1 MPRLTVSEQ
10 VVEDYLSARRILF
23 ERIPQSNSPT
33 ADYRLLVDPKPVIA
47 EVKEFS
53 RSGKVRTEGYCP
65 VPFVRD
71 KITDAWR
78 QLQPYGDQSCCLMLY
93 NESSSTVFLQPELV
107 LCAMFG
113 ECYETLGQDVYRFSG
128 IAAMSPERNTRVSA
142 VVALLPLRVHRNC
155 LEAGRRMFEIT
166 EGFTRD
172 LNDDETLQIHRE
184 TSEYMGQV
192 ESVIRAVAVENPF
205 APRKLTP
212 SLFTGPFDERWQRR
226 EDGSVTLE
234 FSGVRVAEMRSLLP
248 EYARKMMGLW

>member
-1 MPRLTVSEQ
+1 VYRPTVSER
-10 VVEDYLSARRILF
+10 VVEDYLAARGVAF
-23 ERIPQSNSPT
+23 ERIPQCNAPT
-33 ADYRLLVDPKPVIA
+33 PDYKLLVAPEPVIA
-47 EVKEFS
+47 EVKDLR

-65 VPFVRD
+65 VPFVRE
-71 KITDAWR
+71 KIKAAWN
-78 QLQPYGDQSCCLMLY
+78 QFEPYGDQSCCLMLY

-113 ECYETLGQDVYRFSG
+113 EYYETLGQDVYRFSG
-128 IAAMSPERNTRVSA
+128 IAAMSPERNIRVSA

-192 ESVIRAVAVENPF
+192 ESVMRAVVVENPF
-205 APRKLTP
+205 APKKLSP
-212 SLFTGPFDERWQRR
+212 GLFTGPLDEHWQRR
-226 EDGSVTLE
+226 EDGSVRLE

-248 EYARKMMGLW
+248 E